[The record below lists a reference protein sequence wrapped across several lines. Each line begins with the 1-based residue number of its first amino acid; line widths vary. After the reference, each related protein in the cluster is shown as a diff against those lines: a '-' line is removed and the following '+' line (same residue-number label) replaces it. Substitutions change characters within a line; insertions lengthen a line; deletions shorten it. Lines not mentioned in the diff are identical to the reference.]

1 MEQPNLKDIIKKS
14 INENENIIK
23 SEQLPELNT
32 TVLNTLL
39 NELNNISDEAKNEAF
54 NIVKEKHPTEIK
66 CTGSDIVNIEIDDEQ
81 KLNEL
86 MELLNQ
92 KFSIINKI
100 L

>member
-1 MEQPNLKDIIKKS
+1 MGQSNLKDIITKS
-14 INENENIIK
+14 IKENANIIT
-23 SEQLPELNT
+23 SRQLPELNT

-39 NELNNISDEAKNEAF
+39 DKLNSISHEAKIKAF
-54 NIVKEKHPTEIK
+54 KIVKEKHPTEIK
-66 CTGSDIVNIEIDDEQ
+66 CTGSDIENIEIDDEQ